1 MKVFRVAALAVLVSG
16 PAYAQMP
23 NINLM
28 PEDPTKTMEQVEQEK
43 ARDKAYKDTLRAMPD
58 AKASSDP
65 WGGVRSD
72 AKSAPAKSTTAPKA
86 KAKSDTKTDAK
97 ADAKTARSDT
107 KSDTK
112 ADKSQA
118 QR

>member
-1 MKVFRVAALAVLVSG
+1 MKVFCVAALAGLVTG

-65 WGGVRSD
+65 WGGMRSD
-72 AKSAPAKSTTAPKA
+72 PPKQAASKQPAPKA
-86 KAKSDTKTDAK
+86 AATTPAKKPKAG
-97 ADAKTARSDT
+97 TA
-107 KSDTK
+107 
-112 ADKSQA
+112 AN
-118 QR
+118 